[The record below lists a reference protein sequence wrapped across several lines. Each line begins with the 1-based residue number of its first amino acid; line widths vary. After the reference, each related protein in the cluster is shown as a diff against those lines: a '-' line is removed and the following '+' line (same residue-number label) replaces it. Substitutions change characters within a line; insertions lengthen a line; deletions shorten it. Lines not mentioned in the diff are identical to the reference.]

1 MTSLPAC
8 NTQNGYSDAVAR
20 NFVGRQCR
28 QSKCRSTVSL
38 VSAIDVGPCVT
49 DLVMLNKF
57 EFVTYS
63 TNKSFDSSLNSK
75 CGAIAHC
82 SVLFAET

>member
-1 MTSLPAC
+1 MVIQMLYPA
-8 NTQNGYSDAVAR
+8 TLSAVS
-20 NFVGRQCR
+20 VGSP
-28 QSKCRSTVSL
+28 QSKCRSTVSVSWQCRLL

-49 DLVMLNKF
+49 GLVMLNKF

-63 TNKSFDSSLNSK
+63 TNKSFNSSLNSE